1 MKNNKLAKFMAL
13 VLLVTLL
20 AVILVSGTYAKYTT
34 AVSAKD
40 TATVARWNI
49 TLNGEDISKGTQK
62 TLKLGL
68 FDTINDTDFTSED
81 SDVTAGKIA
90 PGTTGK
96 FEIAKLINNSDVN
109 AQYKIT
115 YSIDNNNNNIPL
127 EFSKDKNAADSE
139 WKSLSEFSMNDF
151 VALAKDSTEGVS
163 TGTIYWRW
171 KFERNDDS
179 ADTDF
184 GINTPEVVVTA
195 TITVEQV
202 D

>member
-68 FDTINDTDFTSED
+68 FDTINDTDFTSEE

-90 PGTTGK
+90 PGTTGQ

-115 YSIDNNNNNIPL
+115 YSIDNNNNIPL

-139 WKSLSEFSMNDF
+139 WKSLSDFSMNNF
-151 VALAKDSTEGVS
+151 EALAKDSTEGVS

>member
-68 FDTINDTDFTSED
+68 FDTINDTDFTSEE

-90 PGTTGK
+90 PGTTGQ

-115 YSIDNNNNNIPL
+115 YSIDNNNNIPL

-139 WKSLSEFSMNDF
+139 WKSLSDFSMNNF
-151 VALAKDSTEGVS
+151 EALSKDSTEGVS

>member
-68 FDTINDTDFTSED
+68 FDTINDTDFTSEE

-115 YSIDNNNNNIPL
+115 YSIDNNNIPL

-139 WKSLSEFSMNDF
+139 WKSLSDFSMNNF
-151 VALAKDSTEGVS
+151 EALAKDSTEGVS

>member
-68 FDTINDTDFTSED
+68 FDTINDTDFTSEE

-90 PGTTGK
+90 PGTTGQ

-115 YSIDNNNNNIPL
+115 YSIDNNNNIPL

-139 WKSLSEFSMNDF
+139 WKSLSDFSMNNF
-151 VALAKDSTEGVS
+151 EALSKDSTEGVS

-171 KFERNDDS
+171 KFERDDDS

>member
-1 MKNNKLAKFMAL
+1 MALNNKLAKFMAL

-68 FDTINDTDFTSED
+68 FDTINDTDFTSEE

-90 PGTTGK
+90 PGTTGQ

-115 YSIDNNNNNIPL
+115 YSIDNNNNIPL

-139 WKSLSEFSMNDF
+139 WKSLSDFSMNNF
-151 VALAKDSTEGVS
+151 EALSKDSTEGVS

>member
-68 FDTINDTDFTSED
+68 FDTINDTDFTSEE

-90 PGTTGK
+90 PGTTGQ

-109 AQYKIT
+109 AKYKIT
-115 YSIDNNNNNIPL
+115 YSIDNNNNIPL

-139 WKSLSEFSMNDF
+139 WKSLSDFSMNNF
-151 VALAKDSTEGVS
+151 EALSKDSTEGVS

>member
-1 MKNNKLAKFMAL
+1 MKNNKLAKFIAL

-68 FDTINDTDFTSED
+68 FDTINDTDFTSEE

-90 PGTTGK
+90 PGTTGQ

-115 YSIDNNNNNIPL
+115 YSIDNNNNIPL

-139 WKSLSEFSMNDF
+139 WKSLSDFSMNNF
-151 VALAKDSTEGVS
+151 EALSKDSTEGVS

>member
-115 YSIDNNNNNIPL
+115 YSIDNNNNIPL
-127 EFSKDKNAADSE
+127 EFSKDQNAADSE

>member
-1 MKNNKLAKFMAL
+1 MAL

-68 FDTINDTDFTSED
+68 FDTINDTDFTSEE

-115 YSIDNNNNNIPL
+115 YSIDNNNIPL

-139 WKSLSEFSMNDF
+139 WKNLSEFSMNDF

>member
-68 FDTINDTDFTSED
+68 FDTINDTDFTSEE

-90 PGTTGK
+90 PGTTGQ

-115 YSIDNNNNNIPL
+115 YSIDNNNNIPL

-139 WKSLSEFSMNDF
+139 WKSLSDFSMNNF
-151 VALAKDSTEGVS
+151 EALSKDSTEGVS

-184 GINTPEVVVTA
+184 GINAPEVVVTT

>member
-68 FDTINDTDFTSED
+68 FDTINDTDFTSEE

-115 YSIDNNNNNIPL
+115 YSIDNNNNIL
-127 EFSKDKNAADSE
+127 
-139 WKSLSEFSMNDF
+139 DF
-151 VALAKDSTEGVS
+151 RT
-163 TGTIYWRW
+163 
-171 KFERNDDS
+171 
-179 ADTDF
+179 
-184 GINTPEVVVTA
+184 
-195 TITVEQV
+195 
-202 D
+202 

>member
-68 FDTINDTDFTSED
+68 FDTINDTDFTSEE

-90 PGTTGK
+90 PGTTGQ

-115 YSIDNNNNNIPL
+115 YSIDNNNNIPL

-139 WKSLSEFSMNDF
+139 WKSLSDFSMNNF
-151 VALAKDSTEGVS
+151 EAWSKDSTEGVS

>member
-115 YSIDNNNNNIPL
+115 YSIDNNNNIPL
-127 EFSKDKNAADSE
+127 EFSKDQNAADSE

-184 GINTPEVVVTA
+184 GINTPKVVVTA

>member
-34 AVSAKD
+34 SATGSD
-40 TATVARWNI
+40 SATVARWNI

-62 TLKLGL
+62 TFKLGL

-115 YSIDNNNNNIPL
+115 YSIDNNNIPL

>member
-49 TLNGEDISKGTQK
+49 TLNGEDISEGTQK

-68 FDTINDTDFTSED
+68 FDTINDTDFTSEE

-115 YSIDNNNNNIPL
+115 YSIDNNNNIPL
-127 EFSKDKNAADSE
+127 EFSKDQNAADSE
-139 WKSLSEFSMNDF
+139 WKNLSEFSMNDF

-179 ADTDF
+179 ADTDI

>member
-68 FDTINDTDFTSED
+68 FDTINDTDFTSEE

-115 YSIDNNNNNIPL
+115 YSIDNNNNIPL
-127 EFSKDKNAADSE
+127 EFSKDQNAADSE
-139 WKSLSEFSMNDF
+139 WKNLSEFSMNDF
-151 VALAKDSTEGVS
+151 VALAKDSTQGVS

>member
-115 YSIDNNNNNIPL
+115 YSIDNNNIPL

-184 GINTPEVVVTA
+184 GINTPKVVVTA

>member
-1 MKNNKLAKFMAL
+1 MKNNKLAKFMAI

-34 AVSAKD
+34 TVSSND
-40 TATVARWNI
+40 SATVAKWNI

-68 FDTINDTDFTSED
+68 FDTINDTGFTNED
-81 SDVTAGKIA
+81 TDVTKGKIA

-96 FEIAKLINNSDVN
+96 FEIAKLINKSDVN
-109 AQYKIT
+109 AQYKII
-115 YSIDNNNNNIPL
+115 YNITNTSNVPL
-127 EFSKDKNAADSE
+127 EFSNDQNASDDE
-139 WKSLSEFSMNDF
+139 WKSLNEFSMNDF
-151 VALAKDSTEGVS
+151 APLSKNSEEGTS

-171 KFERNDDS
+171 KFDRSNDV
-179 ADTDF
+179 ADTEL
-184 GINTPEVVVTA
+184 GVNAPEVVVTA

>member
-68 FDTINDTDFTSED
+68 FDTINDTDFTSEE

-90 PGTTGK
+90 PGTTGQ

-115 YSIDNNNNNIPL
+115 YSIDNNNNIPL

-139 WKSLSEFSMNDF
+139 WKSLSEFSMNNF
-151 VALAKDSTEGVS
+151 EALAKDSTEGVS

>member
-34 AVSAKD
+34 SATGSD
-40 TATVARWNI
+40 SATVARWNI

-62 TLKLGL
+62 TFKLGL
-68 FDTINDTDFTSED
+68 FDTINDTDFTSKD

-115 YSIDNNNNNIPL
+115 YSIDNNNIPL

>member
-115 YSIDNNNNNIPL
+115 YSIDNNNNIPL

>member
-68 FDTINDTDFTSED
+68 FDTINDTDFTSEE

-90 PGTTGK
+90 PGTTGQ

-115 YSIDNNNNNIPL
+115 YSIDNNNNIPL
-127 EFSKDKNAADSE
+127 EFSKDQNAADSE
-139 WKSLSEFSMNDF
+139 WKNLSEFSMNDF

>member
-34 AVSAKD
+34 SATGSD
-40 TATVARWNI
+40 SATVARWNI

-68 FDTINDTDFTSED
+68 FDTINDTDFTSRE

-115 YSIDNNNNNIPL
+115 YSIDNNNNIPL
-127 EFSKDKNAADSE
+127 EFSKDQNAADSE

>member
-34 AVSAKD
+34 SATGSD
-40 TATVARWNI
+40 SATVARWNI

-115 YSIDNNNNNIPL
+115 YSIDNNNNIPL
-127 EFSKDKNAADSE
+127 EFSKDQNAADSE

-151 VALAKDSTEGVS
+151 VTLAKDSTEGVS

-184 GINTPEVVVTA
+184 GINTPKVVVTA

>member
-34 AVSAKD
+34 AVS
-40 TATVARWNI
+40 ATVARWNI

-68 FDTINDTDFTSED
+68 FDTINDTDFTSEE

-115 YSIDNNNNNIPL
+115 YSIDNNNNIPL
-127 EFSKDKNAADSE
+127 EFSKDQNAADSE
-139 WKSLSEFSMNDF
+139 WKNLSEFSMNDF
-151 VALAKDSTEGVS
+151 VALAKDS

>member
-68 FDTINDTDFTSED
+68 FDTINDTDFTSEE

-115 YSIDNNNNNIPL
+115 YSIDNNNNIPL

-139 WKSLSEFSMNDF
+139 WKNLSEFSMNDF
-151 VALAKDSTEGVS
+151 VALAKDSTQGVS

>member
-62 TLKLGL
+62 TFKLGL

-115 YSIDNNNNNIPL
+115 YSIDNNNNIPL

-184 GINTPEVVVTA
+184 GINTPKVVVTA

>member
-49 TLNGEDISKGTQK
+49 TLNGEDISKGTQN

-68 FDTINDTDFTSED
+68 FDTINDTDFTSEE

-90 PGTTGK
+90 PGTTGQ

-115 YSIDNNNNNIPL
+115 YSIDNNNNIPL

-139 WKSLSEFSMNDF
+139 WKSLSDFSMNNF
-151 VALAKDSTEGVS
+151 EALSKDSTEGVS

>member
-62 TLKLGL
+62 TFKLGL
-68 FDTINDTDFTSED
+68 FDTINDTDFTSEE

-115 YSIDNNNNNIPL
+115 YSIDNNNNIPL
-127 EFSKDKNAADSE
+127 EFSKDQNAADSE
-139 WKSLSEFSMNDF
+139 WKNLSEFSMNDF
-151 VALAKDSTEGVS
+151 VALAKDSTQGVS

>member
-115 YSIDNNNNNIPL
+115 YSIDNNNNIPL
-127 EFSKDKNAADSE
+127 EFSKDQNAADSE
-139 WKSLSEFSMNDF
+139 WKNLSEFSMNDF
-151 VALAKDSTEGVS
+151 VALAKDSTQGVS